1 MAKATTSAR
10 RAAFDLA
17 EHREE
22 LKALAERHGFRELS
36 VFGSVARGE
45 DTADSDID
53 LLVSGSETSPTSILW
68 PVESAARTRS
78 LTGRCF
84 RTLPMVCWR
93 RSVRRLFD
101 CGMPGWTKLRPDI
114 PWMLAFTTVRDRTTG
129 SAAGVSGTFAP
140 T

>member
-53 LLVSGSETSPTSILW
+53 LLVSGSETSTYFHL
-68 PVESAARTRS
+68 VAFESAARR
-78 LTGRCF
+78 LLEWDVDVVF
-84 RTLPMVCWR
+84 RE
-93 RSVRRLFD
+93 
-101 CGMPGWTKLRPDI
+101 GLRVPIDNDV
-114 PWMLAFTTVRDRTTG
+114 LRDARWL
-129 SAAGVSGTFAP
+129 
-140 T
+140 